1 MIDIKNTEGANNLHA
16 IENLMVAI
24 CEMKTNSPQ
33 ERRERV
39 LFLRDVCGLEF
50 SHIAKIEGRIKNKTI
65 TGGASRVAY
74 LLGKREEQNNIRR
87 KWFRKQFHVKEG
99 AK

>member
-1 MIDIKNTEGANNLHA
+1 MSDINNTEVANNLHA

-39 LFLRDVCGLEF
+39 VFLRDVCGLEF
-50 SHIAKIEGRIKNKTI
+50 SHIAKIESRIKLKAI

-74 LLGKREEQNNIRR
+74 LLGKRDEQIYIRR
-87 KWFRKQFHVKEG
+87 KWFRKHFHVKEG
-99 AK
+99 AA